1 VIDVGQP
8 ARKLELK
15 PETSELIQLVS
26 FVIGKEQFGVDI
38 LMVQEIIRMAP
49 ITSIPN
55 SPDFIEGVINLRGHI
70 IPVVDLRKRLHLMPM
85 GDENKGNTR
94 ILIINI
100 QDRVTGF
107 IVDAVSE
114 VLKIPTSSIEPTPE
128 IVVAGLKS
136 QYIYGV
142 CKLEERL
149 LILLDFSKI
158 LQVEE
163 IKKLM
168 EVKED

>member
-1 VIDVGQP
+1 MSQA
-8 ARKLELK
+8 ARKLEVL
-15 PETSELIQLVS
+15 PETSQLIQLVS
-26 FVIGKEQFGVDI
+26 FAIGKEQFAVEI

-70 IPVVDLRKRLHLMPM
+70 IPVIDLRKRLKLTPLA
-85 GDENKGNTR
+85 EERKENTR
-94 ILIINI
+94 ILIINV

-114 VLKIPTSSIEPTPE
+114 VLKIRTSSIEPTPE

-142 CKLEERL
+142 CKLDERL

-168 EVKED
+168 EVQEN

>member
-1 VIDVGQP
+1 MAQA
-8 ARKLELK
+8 ARKLELV
-15 PETSELIQLVS
+15 PETSELMQLVS

-38 LMVQEIIRMAP
+38 LMVQEIIRMTP

-55 SPDFIEGVINLRGHI
+55 SPEFIEGVINLRGHI
-70 IPVVDLRKRLHLMPM
+70 LPVIDLRKRLHLTPLAEE
-85 GDENKGNTR
+85 DKINTR

-114 VLKIPTSSIEPTPE
+114 VLKIPTSSIEPPPE
-128 IVVAGLKS
+128 IVVAGLKG
-136 QYIYGV
+136 QYIFGV
-142 CKLEERL
+142 CKLDERL
-149 LILLDFSKI
+149 LILLDFNKI

-168 EVKED
+168 EVQDE

>member
-1 VIDVGQP
+1 MGQM
-8 ARKLELK
+8 ARKRPALR
-15 PETSELIQLVS
+15 ETSDLIQLVI
-26 FVIGKEQFGVDI
+26 FAIGKEQFGVDI
-38 LMVQEIIRMAP
+38 LTAQEIIRLAP

-70 IPVVDLRKRLHLMPM
+70 IPVIDLRKRLNLGPLAEE
-85 GDENKGNTR
+85 DKNTAR
-94 ILIINI
+94 ILIINV

-114 VLKIPTSSIEPTPE
+114 VLKIPKSSIEPPPE

-136 QYIYGV
+136 RYIYGV
-142 CKLEERL
+142 CKLDDRL
-149 LILLDFSKI
+149 VILLDFSKI

-168 EVKED
+168 EVQDD

>member
-1 VIDVGQP
+1 MGQ
-8 ARKLELK
+8 ATRKLEVV
-15 PETSELIQLVS
+15 PETSELFQLVS
-26 FVIGKEQFGVDI
+26 FAIGKEQYGVDI

-70 IPVVDLRKRLHLMPM
+70 IPVIDLRKRLKLSPLAEE
-85 GDENKGNTR
+85 DKNNTR
-94 ILIINI
+94 ILIINV

-114 VLKIPTSSIEPTPE
+114 VLKIPKSFIEPPPE

-142 CKLEERL
+142 CKLDERL

-163 IKKLM
+163 IQKLM
-168 EVKED
+168 EVQDD

>member
-1 VIDVGQP
+1 MGQI
-8 ARKLELK
+8 ARKRRV
-15 PETSELIQLVS
+15 PDETGELIQLVS
-26 FVIGKEQFGVDI
+26 FAIGKEQFGVDI

-49 ITSIPN
+49 ITSMPN

-70 IPVVDLRKRLHLMPM
+70 IPVIDLRKRLNLGPSAE
-85 GDENKGNTR
+85 ENKNNAR
-94 ILIINI
+94 ILIVNF

-114 VLKIPTSSIEPTPE
+114 VLKIPKSFIEPPPD
-128 IVVAGLKS
+128 IVVAGQKS

-142 CKLEERL
+142 CKLDERL

-168 EVKED
+168 EVQDD

>member
-1 VIDVGQP
+1 MGP
-8 ARKLELK
+8 AARKRPGL

-26 FVIGKEQFGVDI
+26 FAIGKEQFGVDI

-49 ITSIPN
+49 ITSVPN

-70 IPVVDLRKRLHLMPM
+70 IPVIDLRKRLKLNPLAE
-85 GDENKGNTR
+85 ENRDHTR
-94 ILIINI
+94 ILIVNV

-114 VLKIPTSSIEPTPE
+114 VLKIPKRSIEPPPD
-128 IVVAGLKS
+128 IVLAGQKS
-136 QYIYGV
+136 QYISGV
-142 CKLEERL
+142 CKLDERL

-158 LQVEE
+158 LQTEE
-163 IKKLM
+163 IKKLI
-168 EVKED
+168 EVQDD

>member
-1 VIDVGQP
+1 MGQV
-8 ARKLELK
+8 ARKLEVL
-15 PETSELIQLVS
+15 PETSDLIQLVS
-26 FVIGKEQFGVDI
+26 FAIGKEQFGVDI

-49 ITSIPN
+49 ITAIPN

-70 IPVVDLRKRLHLMPM
+70 IPVIDLRKRLKLNPLA
-85 GDENKGNTR
+85 DEDKGNTR
-94 ILIINI
+94 ILIINV

-107 IVDAVSE
+107 IVDAVSQ
-114 VLKIPTSSIEPTPE
+114 VLKIPKSFVEPPPE
-128 IVVAGLKS
+128 IVVAGLKG

-158 LQVEE
+158 LQIEE

-168 EVKED
+168 EVQES